1 MKWETIIQKL
11 NGYFY
16 IGFKLSRQDEPTLCS
31 KIQKNWD
38 KGLFQM
44 QRTFSNPPKK
54 PSTKK
59 DLFITYTVIFESQ
72 IYKLDSPRR
81 FYSSSKL
88 KEHKAP

>member
-1 MKWETIIQKL
+1 
-11 NGYFY
+11 
-16 IGFKLSRQDEPTLCS
+16 
-31 KIQKNWD
+31 
-38 KGLFQM
+38 M
-44 QRTFSNPPKK
+44 QQTFCNPPKK